1 MDAMVPSVAEPPAT
15 PLTNQLIVDFE
26 FPDTVAVNRK
36 LVPARTFAV
45 AGEMAT
51 EVEPGVPGLLE
62 LPPELFPEFPEPVAA
77 QPANKTATKGN
88 HLARLLMA
96 SEHTSDGML
105 SAVSVSQTGVRGY
118 WT

>member
-1 MDAMVPSVAEPPAT
+1 ME
-15 PLTNQLIVDFE
+15 FE

-36 LVPARTFAV
+36 LVPARMFAV

-77 QPANKTATKGN
+77 QPAANNTATKGN
-88 HLARLLMA
+88 HLARPLMA
-96 SEHTSDGML
+96 
-105 SAVSVSQTGVRGY
+105 
-118 WT
+118 